1 MTQVYSHFHYPIT
14 ARPPYPFYPYPS
26 TLLQLILRH
35 VKKNIYFFLLS
46 PHVSVLNCTYIQ
58 IDILF
63 LKLF

>member
-14 ARPPYPFYPYPS
+14 SRPPYPFYPYPS
-26 TLLQLILRH
+26 TLLQLILRC
-35 VKKNIYFFLLS
+35 VTKKYILFSLS